1 MLSFPSSLTLT
12 AVPVLLFDTVSV
24 LTRLMS
30 TMVFTREAQRAVG
43 AGWAKAV
50 EPVDLVLAGSPTQTW
65 I

>member
-1 MLSFPSSLTLT
+1 M
-12 AVPVLLFDTVSV
+12 LLFDTVTV

-50 EPVDLVLAGSPTQTW
+50 EPVDFVLAGSPAQTW